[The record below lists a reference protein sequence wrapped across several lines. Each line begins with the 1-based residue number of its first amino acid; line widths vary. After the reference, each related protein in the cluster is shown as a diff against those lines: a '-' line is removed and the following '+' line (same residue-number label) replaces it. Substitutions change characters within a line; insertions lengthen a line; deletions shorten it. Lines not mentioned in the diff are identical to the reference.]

1 MEEGCFRSGVTTND
15 RATIGGGEGRE
26 ERCLHRINR
35 FVMVERK
42 NGAQTVPELRRNVL
56 RSEEYARVFRR
67 EHQKNLIQLH
77 VR

>member
-1 MEEGCFRSGVTTND
+1 
-15 RATIGGGEGRE
+15 
-26 ERCLHRINR
+26 
-35 FVMVERK
+35 MVERK
-42 NGAQTVPELRRNVL
+42 NGAQTVPELWRNVL